1 MRPNEATLAPA
12 PDEGEAAPAEGLV
25 AVEPV
30 ESASAFSPAF
40 PEEEGSEAAEPPVEP
55 EAEPDEGEAEASA
68 PPAEGEEPPAEAPSA
83 PPAAAA
89 FWSPESASAEQS
101 EPPSPTVTAAE
112 YFTVPEPSLTWT
124 VMDWPAGTSATF
136 QVSWLA
142 SVRGKVLKAL
152 PLGLPPSMTET

>member
-40 PEEEGSEAAEPPVEP
+40 PEEEGSAEPPVEP

-68 PPAEGEEPPAEAPSA
+68 PPAEGEEPPAEAAPA

-89 FWSPESASAEQS
+89 FESPESASAEQS

-112 YFTVPEPSLTWT
+112 YFGVPEPSLTMT

-142 SVRGKVLKAL
+142 SVWGKVLKAL